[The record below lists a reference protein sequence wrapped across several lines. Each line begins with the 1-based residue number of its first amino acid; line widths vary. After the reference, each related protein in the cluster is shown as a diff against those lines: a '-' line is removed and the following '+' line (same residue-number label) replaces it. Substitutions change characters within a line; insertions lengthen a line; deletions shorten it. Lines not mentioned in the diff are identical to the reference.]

1 MSSPEILSK
10 HFNRREVKWALRS
23 DSADVARF
31 LGTLPPLDAIKL
43 TSQMFDELRCS
54 DFPAFVMDCMEA
66 VDRVEEHDDDRREMI
81 DEICLVIDK
90 FSATGKVVARRRINL
105 AIATYFSLSRA
116 AEISRMLCDELDLSD
131 YNL

>member
-1 MSSPEILSK
+1 MLRTANDGTKPDHSSAAQQCHSFGAELGHAS
-10 HFNRREVKWALRS
+10 VLRI
-23 DSADVARF
+23 A
-31 LGTLPPLDAIKL
+31 
-43 TSQMFDELRCS
+43 
-54 DFPAFVMDCMEA
+54 MDCMEA

-90 FSATGKVVARRRINL
+90 FSATGKVMARRRINL